1 MPCDGLHEPEE
12 EWPLL
17 TTYYLPLTNYLLLAT
32 DYLLLPTC
40 TSQRRSDARQSHVQH
55 GAASW
60 TDLVGVRA
68 RVRARVRVEVEIEVG

>member
-1 MPCDGLHEPEE
+1 MPCTSQKRRDRYLLH
-12 EWPLL
+12 
-17 TTYYLPLTNYLLLAT
+17 TTYHKLLAC
-32 DYLLLPTC
+32 YALLPTC

-55 GAASW
+55 GAASR